1 MQESGEKFSF
11 LMQEFPVVFTFFWT
25 WVGACIGS
33 FLNVCVWRVPNGMS
47 LIKPPSHCPKCGH
60 MIPFYENIPV
70 FAWIFLRGKC
80 SSCHDKISIRYPIV
94 ELLTALVFLGV
105 WLTSGMGEAEILTLL
120 LNFTLA
126 SVLIASAFTDCDWR
140 IVPDGFVLTLA
151 GAALAVIAL
160 QSWQNGDWYNG
171 ALRLA
176 QGAVAGVILAGLAM
190 LGKGI
195 TGKIVLGWGD
205 VKLLTAMALTLE
217 DIRLWLCA
225 LIVSCLLALILAP
238 IYRKIKPKMKN
249 RAIPFVPFIAIGTGI
264 VFFLQKPLLAK
275 LGELL
280 VKFHS

>member
-1 MQESGEKFSF
+1 MQGFGERFSF
-11 LMQEFPVVFTFFWT
+11 LMQEFPVFFTFFWT

-60 MIPFYENIPV
+60 MIPFYENVPV

-105 WLTSGMGEAEILTLL
+105 WLTSGMGKADVLTLL

-140 IVPDGFVLTLA
+140 IVPDGFVLTLTSV
-151 GAALAVIAL
+151 ALAVIAL
-160 QSWQNGDWYNG
+160 QSWQSGDWQSG
-171 ALRLA
+171 LLRLG
-176 QGAVAGVILAGLAM
+176 QGAVAGMILAGLAM

-195 TGKIVLGWGD
+195 TGKIVFGWGD
-205 VKLLTAMALTLE
+205 VKLLAAMALTLE

-249 RAIPFVPFIAIGTGI
+249 RAIPFVPFIAIGMLI
-264 VFFLQKPLLAK
+264 VFLLQKPLLAK

-280 VKFHS
+280 MKFHS